1 MEKINV
7 NLNIESSQQE
17 LEKMY
22 DEVVNSPI
30 GMQELKK
37 MGMNISK
44 EGVSVTKRFFEAIDM
59 LKAQKK
65 IRGLQ
70 TFTNR
75 YDINRWNLVTV
86 RTQPEVSVLKPE
98 WIVYLVRDYGISA
111 DWILLGRGGMFS
123 E

>member
-1 MEKINV
+1 
-7 NLNIESSQQE
+7 
-17 LEKMY
+17 
-22 DEVVNSPI
+22 
-30 GMQELKK
+30 
-37 MGMNISK
+37 MNISK
-44 EGVSVTKRFFEAIDM
+44 EGVLVTKRFFEAIDM

-75 YDINRWNLVTV
+75 YEINRWNLLTV

-111 DWILLGRGGMFS
+111 DWILLGKGGMLS

>member
-1 MEKINV
+1 
-7 NLNIESSQQE
+7 
-17 LEKMY
+17 
-22 DEVVNSPI
+22 
-30 GMQELKK
+30 
-37 MGMNISK
+37 MNISR
-44 EGVSVTKRFFEAIDM
+44 EGVLVTKRFFEAIDM

-75 YDINRWNLVTV
+75 YEINRWNLVTV

-111 DWILLGRGGMFS
+111 EWILLGRGGMFS